1 MVLYIVDRIH
11 HKYLEILY
19 NVHALIC
26 SHHVSKS
33 ATLPFEM
40 WAKLEC
46 VSNCDFVVQFG
57 NSDIIVHIISLCG
70 ISRGE

>member
-1 MVLYIVDRIH
+1 MLFAHTPIRIPIYIFYHVL
-11 HKYLEILY
+11 
-19 NVHALIC
+19 
-26 SHHVSKS
+26 KS

-46 VSNCDFVVQFG
+46 VSNCDFVVVPFG
-57 NSDIIVHIISLCG
+57 NSDIIVRVISLCG